1 MLFFLMLI
9 AGAESYKVPCDYTT
23 PVCTCPLND
32 DDDDDTCE
40 FELIIQKLETFT
52 RYEVTG
58 DGTSIDT
65 NNGRKWYISSTTGE
79 LLPTNNISKTI
90 TEESTACTQ
99 PFTVDGKSMRS
110 FIAVNGRAPGP
121 TLIVY
126 EDRYIVVNVINKL
139 DSNTSIHWHGMHQ
152 KNSHWMDGVEHVTQ
166 CGIPPGGSFTYI
178 FQATPSGTHW
188 YHSHSGE
195 ERTKGLFG
203 ALIVKEQETQIV
215 DFRNELQRRE
225 YDANFK
231 DMPDQHTLT
240 FLDWQ
245 HEDKP
250 DKMDTFSP
258 DGAEVSPFVYWSGII
273 NGKGRHEDVP
283 YTETRLSIFNVS
295 SDNTYRFR
303 LIGAQSIF
311 AYRVSVDE
319 HKLIVIATD
328 GAFLEPMEVDY
339 IIIHSGERYDFLLN
353 TKTRSEI
360 DNLNRK
366 NFMIRADTLEVEPH
380 FAEAILHYDTGNN
393 SEPDSTDYESIKQK
407 SDPVSNSCTNTSPC
421 KVLNCPFKDYPS
433 DSLTCIHI
441 HNVELMFLDYTNLPD
456 GEVGEDDK
464 LFFNFGFEGPKDNAN
479 SMNARRMKLLPSCPF
494 SLSVGS
500 TEKSNEIHTKIQNAK
515 CKELKHSKT
524 CDNNYIN
531 NSEKCICPHVRDTEK
546 GHSIQMVLSTVLPDE
561 TDTPERLKRVNFAHP
576 IHLHGHYIHVVD
588 IQFGEY
594 NEDGVLEST
603 NKDINCSG
611 TYNCT
616 NPTWRNESVDYA
628 YNKTGKINPKAPLKD
643 TLLIPAGGYAVV
655 YFKANNPGYWF
666 IHCHIEIH
674 VLNGMSAVIAEEVSR
689 ATPPPMEM
697 LNCGSFSD
705 YTVDQFKIDREA
717 NGNDENNNN
726 EGDDG
731 NDNEGDDGNNNEE
744 DDGNNNANEGDDG
757 NTNDEGGHHGEGH
770 DDGGNVVK
778 FEIILIMLLCIGV
791 LWSTN

>member
-1 MLFFLMLI
+1 MLI
-9 AGAESYKVPCDYTT
+9 VGAESYKVPCDYTT
-23 PVCTCPLND
+23 PVCTCPLT
-32 DDDDDTCE
+32 DDDDTCE
-40 FELIIQKLETFT
+40 FQLIIQELETFT

-58 DGTSIDT
+58 DGTSIDM
-65 NNGRKWYISSTTGE
+65 NNGREWYINSTTGE
-79 LLPTNNISKTI
+79 LLPREEPTTSNICKTI

-99 PFTVDGKSMRS
+99 PFTVDGKSHRL
-110 FIAVNGRAPGP
+110 FIAINGRAPGP
-121 TLIVY
+121 TLIVNK
-126 EDRYIVVNVINKL
+126 DQYIVVNVINKL
-139 DSNTSIHWHGMHQ
+139 DNNTSIHWHGMHQ

-178 FQATPSGTHW
+178 FQAIQTGTHW

-203 ALIVKEQETQIV
+203 ALIVKEQQDEVIEHVQ
-215 DFRNELQRRE
+215 
-225 YDANFK
+225 YDLGYSFE

-245 HEDKP
+245 HKDIPEKI
-250 DKMDTFSP
+250 DTFSI
-258 DGAEVSPFVYWSGII
+258 DGAEVSPDKYWSGII
-273 NGKGRHEDVP
+273 NGKGRHQEVP
-283 YTETRLSIFNVS
+283 YTETRLSIFTVS

-328 GAFLEPMEVDY
+328 GALVEPMEVDY
-339 IIIHSGERYDFLLN
+339 IIIHSGERYDFLLK
-353 TKTRSEI
+353 TKSI
-360 DNLNRK
+360 DNLNHE
-366 NFMIRADTLEVEPH
+366 NFMIRAETLENNTETEHV
-380 FAEAILHYDTGNN
+380 AEAILHYDTGNN
-393 SEPDSTDYESIKQK
+393 FKPDSTEYESIKN
-407 SDPVSNSCTNTSPC
+407 SSIPVSTGCTNTSPC

-433 DSLTCIHI
+433 NDLTCIHI
-441 HNVELMFLDYTNLPD
+441 HQLKLMFPEPYNNLPD
-456 GEVGEDDK
+456 IQVGEEDK
-464 LFFNFGFEGPKDNAN
+464 LFFNFGFEGPKGHAN

-531 NSEKCICPHVRDTEK
+531 NSEKCLCPHVRDTEK

-561 TDTPERLKRVNFAHP
+561 TDTPKRLKRVNFAHP

-628 YNKTGKINPKAPLKD
+628 YDKTGKINPKAPLKD

-744 DDGNNNANEGDDG
+744 DNANEGDDG
-757 NTNDEGGHHGEGH
+757 NNNDEGGHHGEGH

-778 FEIILIMLLCIGV
+778 FEIILITLLCIGV